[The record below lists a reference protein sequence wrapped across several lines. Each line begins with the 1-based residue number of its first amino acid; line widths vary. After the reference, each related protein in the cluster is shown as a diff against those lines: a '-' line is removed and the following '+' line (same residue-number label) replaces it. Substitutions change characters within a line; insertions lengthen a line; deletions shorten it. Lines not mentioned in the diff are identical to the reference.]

1 MRLRSINLFYFFL
14 GLLLG
19 AAQGYAQAPAPTE
32 YQIKAAFLYNFAK
45 FVDWPPQAFTNEN
58 SEFVIGI
65 LGDNPFGEDL
75 ARTVA
80 GKNVNERT
88 IAIQKFTDAAETK
101 NCHILFIST
110 SEKNRLPEVF
120 EKLKGRS
127 ILTVGEMERFTES
140 GGIINFVRE
149 ASKIRFQ
156 INDPAAKAIQL
167 KISSKLMSLAVSA
180 SP

>member
-1 MRLRSINLFYFFL
+1 M
-14 GLLLG
+14 G
-19 AAQGYAQAPAPTE
+19 AAQGSAQAPPPTE

-45 FVDWPPQAFTNEN
+45 FVDWPAQAFEN
-58 SEFVIGI
+58 QKSEFIIGI

-75 ARTVA
+75 ARIVA

-88 IAIQKFTDAAETK
+88 ISIQKFTDSEDILK
-101 NCHILFIST
+101 CHILFIST
-110 SEKNRLPEVF
+110 SEKNRLPEII
-120 EKLKGRS
+120 EKLKGRAV
-127 ILTVGEMERFTES
+127 LTVSEMERFNES